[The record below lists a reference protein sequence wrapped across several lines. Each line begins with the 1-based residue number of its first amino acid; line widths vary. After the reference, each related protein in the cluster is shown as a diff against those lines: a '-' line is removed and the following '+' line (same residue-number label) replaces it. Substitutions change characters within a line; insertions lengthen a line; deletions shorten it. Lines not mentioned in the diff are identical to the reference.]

1 MILVCGGAGYIGSH
15 MTHKLAEQG
24 LETAVLDN
32 LQSGHRAAVH
42 PKALFFEGDVRDA
55 ALLDKIMARGVTDV
69 IHFAANSLVG
79 ESVVKPLEYYDN
91 NVHGMECL
99 LKAMVRNGAKRI
111 VFSSTAAVYG
121 EPKRVPIVE
130 DDPTCPTNPY
140 GETKLAMEKMMK
152 WVEAAHGIRYVSLR
166 YFNVAGALADASLG
180 EDHSPE
186 THLIPLVLKVAL
198 GQMDS
203 LGVFGDDYDTPDGTC
218 IRDYVHVSDL
228 AQAHLLA
235 LEHLRG
241 GGDSGIFNLG
251 SAKGFS
257 VKEIIEA
264 AEKVTGKAIRREI
277 KPRRA
282 GDPARLVA
290 DSSRARNVLGWRPA
304 YETVEDIIATAWK
317 WHSTHPQGWGDR
329 L

>member
-15 MTHKLAEQG
+15 MVHELLRQG
-24 LETAVLDN
+24 LPTAVLDN
-32 LQSGHRAAVH
+32 LQSGHKEAVH
-42 PKALFFEGDVRDA
+42 PKAVFLEGDVRDES
-55 ALLDKIMARGVTDV
+55 ALDQIMAHGVTDV

-79 ESVVKPLEYYDN
+79 ESVEKPLQYYNN
-91 NVHGMECL
+91 NVHGMEVL
-99 LKAMVRNGAKRI
+99 LKAMVKHGVGRI

-121 EPKRVPIVE
+121 EPSRVPIVE
-130 DDPTCPTNPY
+130 DDPAAPTNPY

-152 WVEAAHGIRYVSLR
+152 WVEGAHGIRYVSLR
-166 YFNVAGALADASLG
+166 YFNVAGALADGSLG

-186 THLIPLVLKVAL
+186 THLIPLVLKVPL
-198 GQMDS
+198 GLREQI
-203 LGVFGDDYDTPDGTC
+203 GIFGDDYDTPDGTC

-235 LEHLRG
+235 LEYLRG
-241 GGDSGIFNLG
+241 GGASSILNLG

-257 VKEIIEA
+257 VKAIIDA
-264 AEKVTGKAIRREI
+264 AEKVTGQTIKREI

-290 DSSRARNVLGWRPA
+290 DSARAKKILGWKPA
-304 YETVEDIIATAWK
+304 YENVEEIIATAWN
-317 WHSTHPQGWGDR
+317 WHRLHPEGWADR
-329 L
+329 